1 VTDGGDSV
9 AGPPKLDRVRAAAP
23 GASRGLGA
31 AEVTAAAA
39 LAAGLPREGSL
50 ADDGPLRL
58 CYLAAAGQA
67 TGRLDLETDRGTFA
81 LFFKR
86 GVVEHAASSAAE
98 DDLGR
103 FLVARGAVRAE
114 AVEDARRVLAYHDG
128 DLVTALASLQLMN
141 PAESFRVL
149 QEHGTALVARA
160 LGADRGRSRWDPAAR
175 PPPSSFPF
183 GSRWGVLCDGARRL
197 DGLAVRKLLGERLHR
212 AAARAGGRVE
222 LTDLKLTAHEA
233 RAAALFDGARSPAE
247 LAAAYPPDAETI
259 LRVALL
265 LAETELLAFG
275 EAREAPAATPV
286 PGRAATSPPTST
298 AASSV
303 RPEWMA
309 AESKGAPASPP
320 TPTATSAPT
329 SAPARSPARA
339 ATSVRPER
347 SAAESKGGAAAPP
360 APPRARVPTDPVALR
375 AFHDRILIA
384 DHFDALG
391 VKRDTPHTQVK
402 LAYFQLAKSYHPDAA
417 PASEPPEVKK
427 LRADIFARLGEAWG
441 VLGDEARRAEYVAA
455 LAAGGAADVDISAI
469 FKAEETFQKAV
480 VLVRT
485 RQYDRALAA
494 LREAIALNA
503 DEAEFGVWMAWV
515 EFLVAPD
522 QASAAPA
529 SVAAIEAAL
538 KKNPRCLPGYL
549 FLGQMAK
556 LRGDVPLAE
565 KHLRRGLA
573 LAPDHADL
581 LRELKYLSRK

>member
-1 VTDGGDSV
+1 MSDRGDSV
-9 AGPPKLDRVRAAAP
+9 GGPPKLDRIRPAAP
-23 GASRGLGA
+23 GASRGIGA

-50 ADDGPLRL
+50 AEDGPLRL

-160 LGADRGRSRWDPAAR
+160 LGADRGRSRWDPAAK
-175 PPPSSFPF
+175 PPPSSFPL

-212 AAARAGGRVE
+212 AAVRAGGRVE
-222 LTDLKLTAHEA
+222 GTDLKLTAHEA

-247 LAAAYPPDAETI
+247 LAAAHPADAETI

-286 PGRAATSPPTST
+286 PGRAATPPPTRIVPSPPPPTST
-298 AASSV
+298 ANPTQASTATSTQ
-303 RPEWMA
+303 
-309 AESKGAPASPP
+309 PP
-320 TPTATSAPT
+320 TPAP
-329 SAPARSPARA
+329 APARSPARA
-339 ATSVRPER
+339 PTSVHPER
-347 SAAESKGGAAAPP
+347 SAAESKGAAP
-360 APPRARVPTDPVALR
+360 AAPRARVPTDPVALR
-375 AFHDRILIA
+375 AFHDRILTA

-391 VKRDTPHTQVK
+391 VKRDTPHAQVK
-402 LAYFQLAKSYHPDAA
+402 LAYFQLARSYHPDAA

-441 VLGDEARRAEYVAA
+441 VLGDEARRAEYLAA

-480 VLVRT
+480 ILVRT

-494 LREAIALNA
+494 LGEAIALNA
-503 DEAEFGVWMAWV
+503 DEPEFGVWKAWV

-529 SVAAIEAAL
+529 SAAAIEAAL
-538 KKNPRCLPGYL
+538 KKNARCLPGYL

-556 LRGDVPLAE
+556 LRGDLSLAE

-581 LRELKYLSRK
+581 LRELKYLPRK